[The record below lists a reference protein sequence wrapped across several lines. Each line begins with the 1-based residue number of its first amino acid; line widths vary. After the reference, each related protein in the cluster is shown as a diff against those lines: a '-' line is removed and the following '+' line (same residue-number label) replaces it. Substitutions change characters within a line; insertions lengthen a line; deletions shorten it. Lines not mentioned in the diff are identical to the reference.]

1 MHADG
6 YRGPIIS
13 CRPNYRQRILTVKA
27 TNGRGSPTTAMLKGL
42 KTEKNET
49 ILRILL
55 QRINIRLQKK
65 IVNLGKMNPKQ

>member
-6 YRGPIIS
+6 YWRPIIS

-27 TNGRGSPTTAMLKGL
+27 TNGTGSPKTAMLKGL

-49 ILRILL
+49 ISSILL